1 MSNSICNDEQT
12 QAICGAFLMVAFADA
27 RFDSLEEGRFLTTVV
42 NDAPLKDLDT
52 SALETCYNALV
63 GAFKDNY
70 AKTAAGVL
78 SAIKSSREND
88 DAAAAVTLSARRAIV
103 ADEKILP
110 QEEAA
115 LDAIAGALGLEKG
128 AV

>member
-1 MSNSICNDEQT
+1 M
-12 QAICGAFLMVAFADA
+12 
-27 RFDSLEEGRFLTTVV
+27 TTVV
-42 NDAPLKDLDT
+42 NDDSLKSLDT
-52 SALETCYNALV
+52 GALEDCYNTLV
-63 GAFKDNY
+63 GAFKENY
-70 AKTAAGVL
+70 PKTAASVL
-78 SAIKSSREND
+78 SAIKSSRTD
-88 DAAAAVTLSARRAIV
+88 DNVAAAVTLSARRAIV